1 MTIHVT
7 VQTCQGVVDT
17 IRAFLTEES
26 AIAAERKW
34 LREMGIRDD
43 AHRQAKAD
51 NGIEFLVFEVELK
64 P

>member
-7 VQTCQGVVDT
+7 VQIYQGFIDT

-26 AIAAERKW
+26 AIAAKRKW

-51 NGIEFLVFEVELK
+51 SGTEFRLFEVELK